1 MKRYRLKFTRPYYRT
16 VIYVELSAN
25 SMYEAIVKGREFIE
39 NAYGRNE
46 LGYIPYVISGVQTMH
61 LNKKDSKVL

>member
-16 VIYVELSAN
+16 VMYVELSAN

-39 NAYGRNE
+39 KAYGVND
-46 LGYIPYVISGVQTMH
+46 LGYIPYVISGVERLYT
-61 LNKKDSKVL
+61 K